1 MKPFGHLAGAAL
13 LGMMAAGAALAQ
25 TGPKPL
31 ANPAPINPGVTNAA
45 FERLDEHRFQV
56 GRVILNKTEKTV
68 SFPAVVNMSQGLV
81 EYFCVGVQ
89 GKVHESVLRT
99 EVEPFHVH
107 VAMLL
112 LGAKGAPPQALQED
126 YRKPVPGDPITL
138 TVSWEES
145 GRQEVRRAE
154 ELVWDVAN
162 QRAMSRGPWTYSGSR
177 VFEGLFLAQR
187 DRSLVAIIGDI
198 DALVNN
204 PRPRRERDDN
214 WLVNT
219 NTCPPAGTPVTLTF
233 HLSPPAPPPQSTH
246 RPPASN

>member
-1 MKPFGHLAGAAL
+1 MNVSGLIACAGL
-13 LGMMAAGAALAQ
+13 FCWMAAPAAWTQ

-31 ANPAPINPGVTNAA
+31 ANPTPINPAVTNAA

-68 SFPAVVNMSQGLV
+68 SFPAVVNMNQGLV

-112 LGAKGAPPQALQED
+112 LGAKGAPPQELQED
-126 YRKPVPGDPITL
+126 YRKPVPGEPITL
-138 TVSWEES
+138 TVSWEEE
-145 GRQEVRRAE
+145 GKKEVRRAE
-154 ELVWDVAN
+154 ELVWDGAN

-177 VFEGLFLAQR
+177 VFDGTFLAQR
-187 DRSLVAIIGDI
+187 DRSFVAIIGDI

-204 PRPRRERDDN
+204 PRPRRELDGN
-214 WLVNT
+214 WTVNT
-219 NTCPPAGTPVTLTF
+219 NTCPPVGTPVTLTL
-233 HLSPPAPPPQSTH
+233 HLAQPAPADRSPQKPPAQ
-246 RPPASN
+246 

>member
-1 MKPFGHLAGAAL
+1 MKWLPARAGGVFWGLLIAYPLA
-13 LGMMAAGAALAQ
+13 AQ

-31 ANPAPINPGVTNAA
+31 ANPPASDPAATNAV
-45 FERLDEHRFQV
+45 FQRIDENRFQV
-56 GRVILNKTEKTV
+56 GKVILDKNAKTV
-68 SFPAVVNMSQGLV
+68 SFPAVVNMHEGLV

-112 LGAKGAPPQALQED
+112 LGAKGAPAQALKED
-126 YRKPVPGDPITL
+126 YRQPVPGDPITL
-138 TVSWEES
+138 TVSWDDK
-145 GRQEVRRAE
+145 GQQRQLRAE

-177 VFEGLFLAQR
+177 VFDGTFLAQR
-187 DRSLVAIIGDI
+187 DRSIVAIIGDI

-219 NTCPPAGTPVTLTF
+219 NTCPPVGTAVNVTF
-233 HLSPPAPPPQSTH
+233 QLSAPTTTPQEKPAQ
-246 RPPASN
+246 